1 MPRIK
6 KVHSFNSVIN
16 RLKNIS
22 IYPGSIET
30 IKTYQTSAGLYPLIK
45 IVLGKGNSLRAL
57 ISAGIHGDE
66 PGGIESILNFL
77 KNSEY
82 LDYINEWEI
91 TLLPCLNPYGYEFG
105 TRTNHQGK
113 DLNRLFKL
121 KNPPLEVIFAQ
132 AILETDFKLIIDLH
146 EDNES
151 HGYYLYQTG
160 LSNKYEKIGLEIL
173 NSLEGIMPINLENEI
188 AGSQAHQGVIG
199 KELEILSMDWWP
211 MALYGLSKGTQMCLT
226 LETSSLFDMET
237 RVHAHL
243 TAIKTAFKHFQ

>member
-1 MPRIK
+1 MSRIK

-66 PGGIESILNFL
+66 PGGIESIINFL
-77 KNSEY
+77 KNSNY

-91 TLLPCLNPYGYEFG
+91 TLLPCINPYGYEFG

-113 DLNRLFKL
+113 DLNRLFKF
-121 KNPPLEVIFAQ
+121 KNPPEEVIFAQ
-132 AILETDFKLIIDLH
+132 SILETDFKLIIDLH

-160 LSNKYEKIGLEIL
+160 LSKTYEKIGLEIL
-173 NSLEGIMPINLENEI
+173 NSLEGIMPINLETEI
-188 AGSQAHQGVIG
+188 AGSQADQGIIG

>member
-1 MPRIK
+1 MSRIK

-66 PGGIESILNFL
+66 PGGIESIINFL

-91 TLLPCLNPYGYEFG
+91 TLLPCINPYGYEFG

-121 KNPPLEVIFAQ
+121 KNPPEEVVFAQ
-132 AILETDFKLIIDLH
+132 SILETDFKLIIDLH

-160 LSNKYEKIGLEIL
+160 LSKTYEKIGLEIL
-173 NSLEGIMPINLENEI
+173 NSLEGIMPINLETEI
-188 AGSQAHQGVIG
+188 AGSQADQGIIG

>member
-30 IKTYQTSAGLYPLIK
+30 IQTYQTSTGFYPLIK

-66 PGGIESILNFL
+66 PGGIESIINFL
-77 KNSEY
+77 KNSNY

-91 TLLPCLNPYGYEFG
+91 TLLPCINPYGYEFG

-121 KNPPLEVIFAQ
+121 KNPPEEVVFAQ
-132 AILETDFKLIIDLH
+132 SILETDFKLIIDLH

-160 LSNKYEKIGLEIL
+160 LSKTYEKIGLEIL
-173 NSLEGIMPINLENEI
+173 NSLEGIMPINLETEI
-188 AGSQAHQGVIG
+188 AGSQADQGIIG

>member
-1 MPRIK
+1 MSRIK

-66 PGGIESILNFL
+66 PGGIESIINFL
-77 KNSEY
+77 KNSNY

-91 TLLPCLNPYGYEFG
+91 TLLPCINPYGYEFG

-121 KNPPLEVIFAQ
+121 KNPPEEVVFAQ
-132 AILETDFKLIIDLH
+132 SILETDFKLIIDLH

-160 LSNKYEKIGLEIL
+160 LSKTYEKIGLEIL
-173 NSLEGIMPINLENEI
+173 NSLEGIMPINLETEI
-188 AGSQAHQGVIG
+188 AGSQADQGIIG

-226 LETSSLFDMET
+226 LETSSLFNMET
-237 RVHAHL
+237 RVRAHL

>member
-30 IKTYQTSAGLYPLIK
+30 INTYQTSAGLYPLIK
-45 IVLGKGNSLRAL
+45 IVLGKGNSHRAL

-188 AGSQAHQGVIG
+188 AGSQAHQGIIG
-199 KELEILSMDWWP
+199 KELEFFSMDWWP
-211 MALYGLSKGTQMCLT
+211 MALYGLSKGTEMGLT

>member
-1 MPRIK
+1 MSRIK

-66 PGGIESILNFL
+66 PGGIESIINFL
-77 KNSEY
+77 KNSNY

-91 TLLPCLNPYGYEFG
+91 TLLPCINPYGYELG
-105 TRTNHQGK
+105 IRTNHQGK

-121 KNPPLEVIFAQ
+121 KNPPEEVVFAQ
-132 AILETDFKLIIDLH
+132 SILETDFKLIIDLH

-160 LSNKYEKIGLEIL
+160 LSKTYEKIGLEIL
-173 NSLEGIMPINLENEI
+173 NSLEGIMPINLETEI
-188 AGSQAHQGVIG
+188 AGSQADQGIIG

>member
-1 MPRIK
+1 MSRIK

-66 PGGIESILNFL
+66 PGGIESIINFL
-77 KNSEY
+77 KNSNY

-91 TLLPCLNPYGYEFG
+91 TLLPCINPYGYEFG

-121 KNPPLEVIFAQ
+121 KNPPLEVVFAQ
-132 AILETDFKLIIDLH
+132 SILETDFKLIIDLH

-160 LSNKYEKIGLEIL
+160 LSKTYEKIGLEIL
-173 NSLEGIMPINLENEI
+173 NSLEGIMPINLETEI
-188 AGSQAHQGVIG
+188 AGSQADQGIIG
-199 KELEILSMDWWP
+199 KELQILSMDWWP

>member
-30 IKTYQTSAGLYPLIK
+30 IQTYQTATGFYPLIK

-66 PGGIESILNFL
+66 PGGIESILKFL
-77 KNSEY
+77 KNEEY
-82 LDYINEWEI
+82 LAYINEWEI
-91 TLLPCLNPYGYEFG
+91 TLLPCINPYGYEFS

-113 DLNRLFKL
+113 DLNRLFKV
-121 KNPPLEVIFAQ
+121 KKPPLEVIFVQ
-132 AILETDFKLIIDLH
+132 SILDTGFNLLIDLH

-151 HGYYLYQTG
+151 QGYYLYQNG
-160 LSNKYEKIGLEIL
+160 LGKKYEGIGLEIL
-173 NSLEGIMPINLENEI
+173 NSLDGIMPINLETEI
-188 AGSQAHQGVIG
+188 AGSQAFQGVIG
-199 KELEILSMDWWP
+199 KELKISSMDWWP

-226 LETSSLFDMET
+226 LETSSLFDMEI
-237 RVHAHL
+237 RISAHL

>member
-1 MPRIK
+1 MSRIK

-77 KNSEY
+77 KNNEY

-132 AILETDFKLIIDLH
+132 SILETDFKLIIDLH

-160 LSNKYEKIGLEIL
+160 LPNKYEKIGLEIL
-173 NSLEGIMPINLENEI
+173 NSLEGIMPINLETEI
-188 AGSQAHQGVIG
+188 AGSQADQGIIG

-243 TAIKTAFKHFQ
+243 TAIKTAFNHFQ

>member
-6 KVHSFNSVIN
+6 KVHSFNSLIN

-30 IKTYQTSAGLYPLIK
+30 IKTYRTSAGLYPLIK

-77 KNSEY
+77 KNNEY

-121 KNPPLEVIFAQ
+121 KNPPEEVIFAQ

-173 NSLEGIMPINLENEI
+173 NSLEGIMPINLETEI
-188 AGSQAHQGVIG
+188 AGSQADQGIIG

-211 MALYGLSKGTQMCLT
+211 LALYGLSKGTQMCLT

>member
-1 MPRIK
+1 MSRIK

-22 IYPGSIET
+22 IYPGRIET

-66 PGGIESILNFL
+66 PGGIESIINFL
-77 KNSEY
+77 KNSNY

-91 TLLPCLNPYGYEFG
+91 TLLPCINPYGYEFG

-121 KNPPLEVIFAQ
+121 KNPPEEVVFAQ
-132 AILETDFKLIIDLH
+132 SILETDFKLIIDLH

-160 LSNKYEKIGLEIL
+160 LSKTYEKIGLEIL
-173 NSLEGIMPINLENEI
+173 NSLEGIMPINLETEI
-188 AGSQAHQGVIG
+188 AGSQADQGIIG

>member
-66 PGGIESILNFL
+66 PGGIESIINFL
-77 KNSEY
+77 KNSNY

-91 TLLPCLNPYGYEFG
+91 TLLPCINPYGYEFG

-121 KNPPLEVIFAQ
+121 KNPPEEVVFAQ
-132 AILETDFKLIIDLH
+132 SILETDFKLIIDLH

-160 LSNKYEKIGLEIL
+160 LSKTYEKIGLEIL
-173 NSLEGIMPINLENEI
+173 NSLEGIMPINLETEI
-188 AGSQAHQGVIG
+188 AGSQADQGIIG

>member
-1 MPRIK
+1 MSRIK

-66 PGGIESILNFL
+66 PGGIESIINFL
-77 KNSEY
+77 KNSNY

-91 TLLPCLNPYGYEFG
+91 TLLPCINPYGYEFG

-121 KNPPLEVIFAQ
+121 KNPPEEVVFAQ
-132 AILETDFKLIIDLH
+132 SILETDFKLIIDLH

-160 LSNKYEKIGLEIL
+160 LSKTYEKIGLEIL
-173 NSLEGIMPINLENEI
+173 NSLEGIMPINLETEI
-188 AGSQAHQGVIG
+188 AGSQADQGIIG

-211 MALYGLSKGTQMCLT
+211 MALYGLSKGTEMCLT

>member
-1 MPRIK
+1 MSRIK

-66 PGGIESILNFL
+66 PGGIESIIKFL
-77 KNSEY
+77 KNSNY

-91 TLLPCLNPYGYEFG
+91 TLLPCINPYGYEFG

-121 KNPPLEVIFAQ
+121 KNPPEEVVFAQ
-132 AILETDFKLIIDLH
+132 SILETDFKLIIDLH

-160 LSNKYEKIGLEIL
+160 LSKTYEKIGLEIL
-173 NSLEGIMPINLENEI
+173 NSLEGIMPINLETKI

-199 KELEILSMDWWP
+199 KELEIFSMDWWP

-243 TAIKTAFKHFQ
+243 TAIKTAFNHFQ

>member
-66 PGGIESILNFL
+66 PGGIESIINFL
-77 KNSEY
+77 KNSNY

-91 TLLPCLNPYGYEFG
+91 TLLPCINPYGYEFG

-121 KNPPLEVIFAQ
+121 KNPPEEVVFAQ
-132 AILETDFKLIIDLH
+132 SILETDFKLIIDLH

-160 LSNKYEKIGLEIL
+160 LSNKYETIGLEIL
-173 NSLEGIMPINLENEI
+173 NSLEDIMPINLENEI
-188 AGSQAHQGVIG
+188 AGSQADQGIIG

-211 MALYGLSKGTQMCLT
+211 MALYGLSKGTQICLT

>member
-66 PGGIESILNFL
+66 PGGIESIINFL
-77 KNSEY
+77 KNSKY

-91 TLLPCLNPYGYEFG
+91 TLLPCINPYGYEFG
-105 TRTNHQGK
+105 TRTNHQEK

-121 KNPPLEVIFAQ
+121 KNPPEDVVFAQ
-132 AILETDFKLIIDLH
+132 SILETDFKLIIDLH

-160 LSNKYEKIGLEIL
+160 LSKTYEKIGLEIL
-173 NSLEGIMPINLENEI
+173 NSLEGIMPINLETEI
-188 AGSQAHQGVIG
+188 AGSQADQGIIG

>member
-1 MPRIK
+1 MSRIK

-66 PGGIESILNFL
+66 PGGIESIINFL
-77 KNSEY
+77 KNSNY

-91 TLLPCLNPYGYEFG
+91 TLLPCINPYGYEFG

-121 KNPPLEVIFAQ
+121 KNPPEEVVFAQ
-132 AILETDFKLIIDLH
+132 SILETDFKLIIDLH

-160 LSNKYEKIGLEIL
+160 LSKTFEKIGLEIL
-173 NSLEGIMPINLENEI
+173 NSLEGIMPINLETEI
-188 AGSQAHQGVIG
+188 AGSQADQGIIG

-243 TAIKTAFKHFQ
+243 TAIKTSFKQFQ

>member
-1 MPRIK
+1 MSRIK

-66 PGGIESILNFL
+66 PGGIESIINFL
-77 KNSEY
+77 KNSNY

-91 TLLPCLNPYGYEFG
+91 TLLPCINPYGYEFG

-121 KNPPLEVIFAQ
+121 KNPPEEVVFAQ
-132 AILETDFKLIIDLH
+132 SILETDFKLIIDLH

-160 LSNKYEKIGLEIL
+160 LSKTYEKIGLEIL
-173 NSLEGIMPINLENEI
+173 NSLEGIMPINLETEI
-188 AGSQAHQGVIG
+188 AGSQADQGIIG

>member
-1 MPRIK
+1 MSRIK

-66 PGGIESILNFL
+66 PGGIESIINFL
-77 KNSEY
+77 KNSNY

-91 TLLPCLNPYGYEFG
+91 TLLPCINPYGYEFG

-121 KNPPLEVIFAQ
+121 KNPPEEVVFAQ
-132 AILETDFKLIIDLH
+132 SILETDFKLIIDLH

-173 NSLEGIMPINLENEI
+173 SSLEGIMPINLETEI
-188 AGSQAHQGVIG
+188 AGSQADQGIIG

>member
-1 MPRIK
+1 MSRIK

-66 PGGIESILNFL
+66 PGGIESIINFL
-77 KNSEY
+77 KNSNY

-121 KNPPLEVIFAQ
+121 KNPPEEVVFAQ
-132 AILETDFKLIIDLH
+132 SILETDFKLIIDLH

-160 LSNKYEKIGLEIL
+160 LSKTYEKIGLEIL
-173 NSLEGIMPINLENEI
+173 NSLEGIMPINLETEI
-188 AGSQAHQGVIG
+188 AGSQADQGIIG

>member
-1 MPRIK
+1 MSRIK

-66 PGGIESILNFL
+66 PGGIESIINFL
-77 KNSEY
+77 KNSNY

-91 TLLPCLNPYGYEFG
+91 TLLPCINPYGYEFG

-121 KNPPLEVIFAQ
+121 KNPPLEVVFAQ
-132 AILETDFKLIIDLH
+132 SILETDFKLIIDLH

-160 LSNKYEKIGLEIL
+160 LSKTYEKIGLEIL
-173 NSLEGIMPINLENEI
+173 NSLEGIMPINLETEI
-188 AGSQAHQGVIG
+188 ASSQADQGIIG

>member
-1 MPRIK
+1 MSRIK

-66 PGGIESILNFL
+66 PGGIESIINFL
-77 KNSEY
+77 KNSNF

-91 TLLPCLNPYGYEFG
+91 TLLPCINPYGYEFG

-121 KNPPLEVIFAQ
+121 KNPPEEVVFAQ
-132 AILETDFKLIIDLH
+132 SILETDFKLIIDLH

-160 LSNKYEKIGLEIL
+160 LSKTYEKIGLEIL
-173 NSLEGIMPINLENEI
+173 NSLEGIMPINLETEI
-188 AGSQAHQGVIG
+188 AGSQADQGIIG

>member
-6 KVHSFNSVIN
+6 KVHNFNSVIN

-82 LDYINEWEI
+82 LYYINEWEI

-132 AILETDFKLIIDLH
+132 SILETDFKLIIDLH

-160 LSNKYEKIGLEIL
+160 LCNKYEKIGLEIL
-173 NSLEGIMPINLENEI
+173 NSLEGIMPINLETEI

>member
-1 MPRIK
+1 MSRIK

-77 KNSEY
+77 KNSNY

-91 TLLPCLNPYGYEFG
+91 TLLPCINPYGYEFG

-121 KNPPLEVIFAQ
+121 KNPPLEVVFAQ
-132 AILETDFKLIIDLH
+132 SILETDFKLIIDLH

-160 LSNKYEKIGLEIL
+160 LSKTYEKIGLEIL
-173 NSLEGIMPINLENEI
+173 NSLEGIMPINLETEI
-188 AGSQAHQGVIG
+188 ADSQADQGIIG

>member
-1 MPRIK
+1 MSRIK

-66 PGGIESILNFL
+66 PGGIESIINFL

-91 TLLPCLNPYGYEFG
+91 TLLPCINPYGYEFG

-121 KNPPLEVIFAQ
+121 KNPPEEVVFAQ
-132 AILETDFKLIIDLH
+132 SILETDFKLIIDLH

-160 LSNKYEKIGLEIL
+160 LSKTYEKIGLEIL
-173 NSLEGIMPINLENEI
+173 NSLEGIMPINLETEI
-188 AGSQAHQGVIG
+188 AGSQADQGIIG

-243 TAIKTAFKHFQ
+243 TAINTAFKHFQ

>member
-6 KVHSFNSVIN
+6 KVYSFNSVIN

-66 PGGIESILNFL
+66 PGGIESIINFL
-77 KNSEY
+77 KNSNY

-91 TLLPCLNPYGYEFG
+91 TLLPCINPYGYEFG

-121 KNPPLEVIFAQ
+121 KNPPEEVVFAQ
-132 AILETDFKLIIDLH
+132 SILETDFKLIIDLH

-160 LSNKYEKIGLEIL
+160 LSKTYEKIGLEIL
-173 NSLEGIMPINLENEI
+173 NSLEGIMPINLETEI
-188 AGSQAHQGVIG
+188 AGSQAVQGIIG
-199 KELEILSMDWWP
+199 KELEILSMDWWQ

>member
-1 MPRIK
+1 MSRTK

-57 ISAGIHGDE
+57 LSAGIHGDE
-66 PGGIESILNFL
+66 PGGIESIINFL

-91 TLLPCLNPYGYEFG
+91 TLLPCINPYGYEFG

-121 KNPPLEVIFAQ
+121 KNPPEEVVFAQ
-132 AILETDFKLIIDLH
+132 SILETDFKLIIDLH

-160 LSNKYEKIGLEIL
+160 LSKTYEKIGLEIL
-173 NSLEGIMPINLENEI
+173 NSLEGIMPINLETEI
-188 AGSQAHQGVIG
+188 AGSQADQGIIG

-211 MALYGLSKGTQMCLT
+211 MALYGLSKGTQICLT

>member
-1 MPRIK
+1 MSRIK

-66 PGGIESILNFL
+66 PGGIESIINFL
-77 KNSEY
+77 KNSKY

-91 TLLPCLNPYGYEFG
+91 TLLPCINPYGYEFG

-121 KNPPLEVIFAQ
+121 KNPPEEVVFAQ
-132 AILETDFKLIIDLH
+132 SILETDFKLIIDLH

-160 LSNKYEKIGLEIL
+160 LSKTFEKIGLEIL
-173 NSLEGIMPINLENEI
+173 NSLEGIMPINLETEI
-188 AGSQAHQGVIG
+188 AGSQADQGIIG

>member
-1 MPRIK
+1 MSRIK

-66 PGGIESILNFL
+66 PGGIESIINFL
-77 KNSEY
+77 KNSNY

-91 TLLPCLNPYGYEFG
+91 TLLPCINPYGYEFG

-121 KNPPLEVIFAQ
+121 KNPPEEVVFAQ
-132 AILETDFKLIIDLH
+132 SILETDFKLIIDLH

-160 LSNKYEKIGLEIL
+160 LSKTFEKIGLEIL
-173 NSLEGIMPINLENEI
+173 NSLEGIMPINLETEI
-188 AGSQAHQGVIG
+188 AGSQADQGIIG